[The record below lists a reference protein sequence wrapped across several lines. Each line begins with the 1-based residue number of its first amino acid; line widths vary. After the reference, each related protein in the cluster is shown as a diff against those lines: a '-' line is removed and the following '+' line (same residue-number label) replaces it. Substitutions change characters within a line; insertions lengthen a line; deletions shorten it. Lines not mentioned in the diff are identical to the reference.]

1 MPARI
6 TVPSLFH
13 SILPLGTELLPFCTS
28 FLFPLFLI
36 FTALV
41 QILTPATDFC
51 PSPLQHQKITEN
63 SKIQGSQFWHCHTC
77 AECLQQQVS
86 LVHVPLSCSQVQYP
100 GSAESFCMYHILPL
114 SWSLYIHYHLSC
126 LINIKGPLV
135 SLRLPGSARTGIY
148 SSFVGILPAVP
159 SCSKK
164 KSNSLNSS
172 VLSDLLIGMQNLLWR
187 LMTTP
192 ALLRITLSSIIFLI
206 NYHLLRRS
214 MYNFG
219 SSLQYML
226 FLTPRI
232 EWKKV
237 LKSKTSKKTHQP
249 KGTLFYSR
257 YCCCIL

>member
-1 MPARI
+1 MPAHI

-63 SKIQGSQFWHCHTC
+63 SKIQGSQFWHCHIC
-77 AECLQQQVS
+77 AECLQRQVS

-159 SCSKK
+159 NCSHGG
-164 KSNSLNSS
+164 
-172 VLSDLLIGMQNLLWR
+172 LLHFCCRFHILLC
-187 LMTTP
+187 T
-192 ALLRITLSSIIFLI
+192 
-206 NYHLLRRS
+206 
-214 MYNFG
+214 
-219 SSLQYML
+219 
-226 FLTPRI
+226 
-232 EWKKV
+232 
-237 LKSKTSKKTHQP
+237 
-249 KGTLFYSR
+249 
-257 YCCCIL
+257 